1 MADMGMFRTTV
12 GIESLSLDGVIRELA
27 DTMVDTGSEFTWIPA
42 DVLEERGIERQRQQR
57 FRVADGRVLVR
68 DMGFAIVHVAGISLP
83 DLVVFAEPNDAT
95 LIGVHTIEGL
105 NLKIDVMKKE
115 LVDAGPIITASAA

>member
-1 MADMGMFRTTV
+1 MWW
-12 GIESLSLDGVIRELA
+12 SLQTASGPKHHAVTALNHRHQ
-27 DTMVDTGSEFTWIPA
+27 PA
-42 DVLEERGIERQRQQR
+42 AAAQQR
-57 FRVADGRVLVR
+57 FRVADGRILVR

>member
-42 DVLEERGIERQRQQR
+42 DVLEERGIARQRQQR

-115 LVDAGPIITASAA
+115 LVDAGPIITALAA

>member
-115 LVDAGPIITASAA
+115 LVDAGPIITALAA

>member
-42 DVLEERGIERQRQQR
+42 AVLEERGVVRQRQQR
-57 FRVADGRVLVR
+57 FRVADGRIVVR
-68 DMGFAIVHVAGISLP
+68 DVGFAIVHVAGSSIA
-83 DLVVFAEPNDAT
+83 DLVVFAEPTDAT

-105 NLKIDVMKKE
+105 NFKIDVMKKE